1 MKILTLQIK
10 RNFLDQILAGEKTD
24 EFRDILPKNEKKYCK
39 IVYHKD
45 QDAYEVTEVVKYD
58 AIRFFNGYKTDRPE
72 VLIEIKNAFV
82 DFEVNE
88 DGECIEWEMEDGT
101 TYPICCMVYQLGKV
115 LERKNI

>member
-1 MKILTLQIK
+1 MKVLTLQIK
-10 RNFLDQILAGEKTD
+10 RHFLEQILSGEKTD

-39 IVYHKD
+39 IVLHED
-45 QDAYEVTEVVKYD
+45 DNTYEVTEVVKYD

-82 DFEVNE
+82 DFEVDE
-88 DGECIEWEMEDGT
+88 EGVIEWEMEDGT
-101 TYPICCMVYQLGKV
+101 IYPICCMVYQLGKV

>member
-1 MKILTLQIK
+1 MKVLTLQIK
-10 RNFLDQILAGEKTD
+10 RNFLDEILVGKKTD

-39 IVYHKD
+39 IVLHED
-45 QDAYEVTEVVKYD
+45 ESYEVTEVVKYD

-72 VLIEIKNAFV
+72 VLIEVKNAFV
-82 DFEVNE
+82 DFEVNGK
-88 DGECIEWEMEDGT
+88 GEPVEWEMEDGS